1 MASTAAPPSKI
12 VTGRQAIA
20 FVRKH
25 GVVLE
30 SSRGKVASFA
40 EAVVDA
46 PIKGNWWSH
55 PKGREIFAL
64 TRIVR
69 DSDDVLVCRV
79 ADGKVTF
86 VHRRLWPAL
95 IRLAD
100 RFPRERL
107 ARLREEH
114 TPSGR
119 HIVRTTAFPEWVS
132 PDVSVLAGKLN
143 ESEALAQIG
152 RLLM

>member
-1 MASTAAPPSKI
+1 MGSTRLLLYTARRVLLI
-12 VTGRQAIA
+12 VP
-20 FVRKH
+20 
-25 GVVLE
+25 VLL
-30 SSRGKVASFA
+30 VALFLT
-40 EAVVDA
+40 
-46 PIKGNWWSH
+46 
-55 PKGREIFAL
+55 FAL

-69 DSDDVLVCRV
+69 DCDDVLVCRM

-100 RFPRERL
+100 RFPHERL
-107 ARLREEH
+107 AQLREEH

-119 HIVRTTAFPEWVS
+119 HIVRTTAFPDWVS
-132 PDVSVLAGKLN
+132 RDVSVLAGKLS
-143 ESEALAQIG
+143 EAEALAQIG

>member
-1 MASTAAPPSKI
+1 MAPAAVPPSKI

-20 FVRKH
+20 FVRKY

-30 SSRGKVASFA
+30 SSRGKLPSFA
-40 EAVVDA
+40 EAVAGA

-69 DSDDVLVCRV
+69 DSDDVLVCRA
-79 ADGKVTF
+79 ADGKITF
-86 VHRRLWPAL
+86 FHRRLWPAL

-100 RFPRERL
+100 HFPRERL
-107 ARLREEH
+107 AQLREEH

-119 HIVRTTAFPEWVS
+119 HVVRTTAFPDWV
-132 PDVSVLAGKLN
+132 PQGVAVLAGKLS
-143 ESEALAQIG
+143 ESEALAQLG
-152 RLLM
+152 RLLA

>member
-1 MASTAAPPSKI
+1 MALTAAPPRTI

-30 SSRGKVASFA
+30 SSRGKVVSFA
-40 EAVVDA
+40 EAVAGA

-55 PKGREIFAL
+55 SKGREIFAL
-64 TRIVR
+64 TRLVR
-69 DSDDVLVCRV
+69 DCDDVLVCRV

-100 RFPRERL
+100 RFPRGGL

-119 HIVRTTAFPEWVS
+119 HVVRTTSFPDWVS
-132 PDVSVLAGKLN
+132 RDVAVLARKLG
-143 ESEALAQIG
+143 EPEALAQIG
-152 RLLM
+152 RLLV